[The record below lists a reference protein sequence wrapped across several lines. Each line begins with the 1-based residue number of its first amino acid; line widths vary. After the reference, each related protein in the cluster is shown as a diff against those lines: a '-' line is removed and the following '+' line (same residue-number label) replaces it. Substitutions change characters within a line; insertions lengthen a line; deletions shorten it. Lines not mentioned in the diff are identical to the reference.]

1 MYRSNIIEAEILTG
15 KYKGNTLMIPRI
27 MMSPSDNEF
36 PFILKRRQFPIR
48 PAFCMTINKCQ
59 GQSLTR
65 AGVYLPTSVFTHRH
79 LYVAASRVGDP
90 DNVRFVIEQN
100 EYKEQQSVNDIQR
113 KLM

>member
-1 MYRSNIIEAEILTG
+1 MIL
-15 KYKGNTLMIPRI
+15 RI

-65 AGVYLPTSVFTHRH
+65 AGVYLPTSVFTHGQ

-90 DNVRFVIEQN
+90 DNIRFVIKQTKYEDKADRILHPRITN
-100 EYKEQQSVNDIQR
+100 AKYTRNVVYKEY
-113 KLM
+113 L